1 VALPVHLVIEELGPG
16 AGAPQTRIEMAVR
29 RLDQLRNKRT
39 APAERSA
46 LRDFDQAEANVPR
59 ADRARHQD

>member
-1 VALPVHLVIEELGPG
+1 
-16 AGAPQTRIEMAVR
+16 MAVR

-46 LRDFDQAEANVPR
+46 LRDFDQAEAKVPR
-59 ADRARHQD
+59 ADRARHQDRRSH